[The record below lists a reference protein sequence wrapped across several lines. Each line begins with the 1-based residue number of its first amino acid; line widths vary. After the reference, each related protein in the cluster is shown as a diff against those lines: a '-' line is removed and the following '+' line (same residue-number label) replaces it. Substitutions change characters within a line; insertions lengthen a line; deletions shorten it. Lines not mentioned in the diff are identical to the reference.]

1 MSIALVLLTLLF
13 PARPIFSAALPSTVA
28 HLSPRTVAFVSA
40 PLVVKRLPR
49 RLPTYTVTA
58 TIYEA
63 DPRQTDSEP
72 FITADNSRI
81 PRRHSSKMRWMA
93 LSHDLLKRWGGE
105 FDYGD
110 SVRVT
115 GISPK
120 LDGNYII
127 HDTMNRRHRHCM
139 DILAAKSEHLD
150 EMWKNVK
157 ISKVEP
163 AWHAG

>member
-13 PARPIFSAALPSTVA
+13 PSRPIFSAALPSTVA

-40 PLVVKRLPR
+40 PLVPKRLPR

-58 TIYEA
+58 TIYEP

-81 PRRHSSKMRWMA
+81 RRKHSSKDRWMA
-93 LSHDLLKRWGGE
+93 LSRDLLKKWGGD

-110 SVRVT
+110 SVLVT

-120 LDGNYII
+120 LDGVYVI

-139 DILAAKSEHLD
+139 DILAAKWEHLD
-150 EMWKNVK
+150 EMWKGVK
-157 ISKVEP
+157 IMKVEP
-163 AWHAG
+163 RWRAS